1 MVRTNGATRS
11 VFVSTTSRCAR
22 LSSGSAGWK
31 NAGTTVTRDSNP
43 RLTIFSGSNR
53 TGGALLQRDFKVNTD
68 LQNFW
73 ADMT

>member
-1 MVRTNGATRS
+1 M
-11 VFVSTTSRCAR
+11 
-22 LSSGSAGWK
+22 
-31 NAGTTVTRDSNP
+31 TRDSNP